1 MEAILKILIVSLFS
15 YLLGS
20 FPTAVIISKR
30 FFGFDIREKGSGNM
44 GSTNAFRV
52 LGWKWG
58 LTVQIVDILKGVL
71 AVVVIAPAIANGI
84 SFPNT
89 TGFENITIVQ
99 IIAGISAILG
109 HVFSVFV
116 GFRGGKGINTAAGM
130 MVAILPVDVSIALG
144 IFILAV
150 IFSGYISLGSIAAAF
165 TLPSSLIVRYNL
177 FHVNIPN
184 YEILVYFSFLITLLV
199 IYTHRSNIKRLLKGQ
214 ENRFKNLHLIRIFG
228 KADK

>member
-1 MEAILKILIVSLFS
+1 MEAIFKILIVAIMS
-15 YLLGS
+15 YFLGS
-20 FPTAVIISKR
+20 FPTAVLVSKR
-30 FFGFDIREKGSGNM
+30 FFGFDIRQKGSGNM

-58 LTVQIVDILKGVL
+58 LLVQIIDILKGVL
-71 AVVVIAPAIANGI
+71 AVVVVAPLFATGVT
-84 SFPNT
+84 FPNAT
-89 TGFENITIVQ
+89 SFEHMTIIK
-99 IIAGISAILG
+99 IIAGVSAVLG

-130 MVAILPVDVSIALG
+130 LIAILPIDVSIALG

-184 YEILVYFSFLITLLV
+184 YEILVYFSIFITLLV
-199 IYTHRSNIKRLLKGQ
+199 VYTHRSNIKRLLRGQ
-214 ENRFKNLHLIRIFG
+214 ENRFKNLHLIKIFG
-228 KADK
+228 KAED